1 MKIGFLI
8 NPIAGMGGAVGLKG
22 TDDQLY
28 FLALRKGAKPVAP
41 KRAERFLNR
50 LLQENFK
57 GFLIVANGVMGCEY
71 MPKTYLRHKCLE
83 IPTHPRTTKKDTV
96 GVVKEMMKEGVDLI
110 VFVGGDGTARDILDV
125 IDGKTPILGV
135 PSGVKMYSGVFAV
148 SPEAAA
154 EVVRAYAEGKA
165 EVIVTNV
172 ADADEEAINKGF
184 LKVKVYGLAK
194 APAVE
199 QLITPTKDFGNYSD
213 SEAKK
218 AIAEYFRDEYIKPD
232 NLYLLGPG
240 TTIKA
245 LADALGVEKTL
256 LGVDALWNNSLV
268 GKDLDEEGILDLFSK
283 YRNPHIVI
291 TIIGAQGY
299 IFGRGNQ
306 QLSPKVIRAVG
317 KGKIHILATPSKLAK
332 IKYLLIDT
340 GDYELDIE
348 LSGYY
353 RIITGYREETVLPA
367 YPACCIDEILMK
379 RKKLVN

>member
-1 MKIGFLI
+1 MKIGFLV

-22 TDDQLY
+22 TDNQLY

-41 KRAERFLNR
+41 KRAERFLSR
-50 LLQENFK
+50 LLQESFR
-57 GFLIVANGVMGCEY
+57 GFLIVANGVMGCDY
-71 MPKTYLRHKCLE
+71 MPKTRLSYKCLK
-83 IPTHPRTTKKDTV
+83 IPTCSRTTKKDTAD
-96 GVVKEMMKEGVDLI
+96 VVKEMIKENVDLI

-125 IDGKTPILGV
+125 IDGRIPILGV

-165 EVIVTNV
+165 EIIVTNV
-172 ADADEEAINKGF
+172 ADADEEAINRGL

-199 QLITPTKDFGNYSD
+199 QLITPTKDFGSYSD

-218 AIAEYFRDEYIKPD
+218 AIAEYFRDEYIKPN

-245 LADALGVEKTL
+245 LADILKIEKTL
-256 LGVDALWNNSLV
+256 LGIDALWNNSLV
-268 GKDLDEEGILDLFSK
+268 GKDLDEEGILDLLSK

-306 QLSPKVIRAVG
+306 QLSPKVIRTVG
-317 KGKIHILATPSKLAK
+317 KERIHILATPSKLVK

-340 GDYELDIE
+340 GDSKLDIE

-367 YPACCIDEILMK
+367 YPACCVDDFILK
-379 RKKLVN
+379 RKKTR